1 MKCKNGE
8 LQYRNFS
15 NFYNLKIDPKCH
27 LTCFRKSNLYLNLG
41 AKTNFFLQFCAR
53 KFKFFSFHLNFSAI
67 FYSMF

>member
-41 AKTNFFLQFCAR
+41 AKTNFFFYNFVR
-53 KFKFFSFHLNFSAI
+53 ENSNFFHFI
-67 FYSMF
+67 